1 LRVIHA
7 VAMATAV
14 GVASSLRLSAT
25 GGASRQPPS
34 TPLSR
39 PDAMPPETSVI
50 VPNYNHAPYLAQ
62 RIDSVLAQTCQDF
75 ELILLD
81 DGSSD
86 GSREVLERYR
96 GHPKVAHLACN
107 ESNSGSTFKQWE
119 KGIGL
124 ARGRYVWIAESDDW
138 CEPTFLETVLE
149 GLRADPDC
157 VLGYCQAYFVGP
169 GGVLNWQS
177 RHDRLAETLYGRD
190 FIRRHMA
197 PTSIYNASM
206 AVWRK
211 DGYERVPKDYVGY
224 RFCGDWLFWIGL
236 ARLGKVHIS
245 GKLLAYYRQH
255 PHNVSTGVYRSGLN
269 FVEEM
274 KVANWMYVEGLLGDR
289 EYAAFFKKKYREY
302 WPSRGRLDPALRA
315 QIRELFA
322 HPASLETPLAK
333 IRASAW
339 WAGLRRR

>member
-1 LRVIHA
+1 MSPEV
-7 VAMATAV
+7 
-14 GVASSLRLSAT
+14 SA
-25 GGASRQPPS
+25 
-34 TPLSR
+34 
-39 PDAMPPETSVI
+39 I

-81 DGSSD
+81 DRSTD
-86 GSREVLERYR
+86 DSRAVLEGYR
-96 GHPKVAHLACN
+96 DHPKVAHLVLNDA
-107 ESNSGSTFKQWE
+107 NSGSTFKQWE
-119 KGIGL
+119 RGIGL

-138 CEPTFLETVLE
+138 CEPTFLETVLA

-169 GGVLNWQS
+169 DGVLNWQS
-177 RHDRLAETLYGRD
+177 RHGRLAETLDGGD

-206 AVWRK
+206 AVWRR
-211 DGYERVPKDYVGY
+211 DQYDQVPKDYTQY

-245 GKLLAYYRQH
+245 GKLLDYYRQH

-274 KVANWMYVEGLLGDR
+274 KVANWMYDEALIGDR
-289 EYAAFFKKKYREY
+289 EYNAFFKKKYREY
-302 WPSRGRLDPALRA
+302 WPLRAQLDPSLHA

-322 HPASLETPLAK
+322 APRSPKTPLAQ

-339 WAGLRRR
+339 WAGLRGS

>member
-1 LRVIHA
+1 
-7 VAMATAV
+7 MF
-14 GVASSLRLSAT
+14 
-25 GGASRQPPS
+25 
-34 TPLSR
+34 
-39 PDAMPPETSVI
+39 PEVSVI

-62 RIDSVLAQTCQDF
+62 RVDSILAQTFRDF

-81 DGSSD
+81 DRSSD
-86 GSREVLERYR
+86 DSWTVLERYR
-96 GHPKVAHLACN
+96 GHPQVAHLIRNDA
-107 ESNSGSTFKQWE
+107 NSGSPFKQWE

-138 CEPTFLETVLE
+138 CEPTFLETVLA

-157 VLGYCQAYFVGP
+157 VLAYCQAYFVGP
-169 GGVLNWQS
+169 DGMLNWQS
-177 RHDRLAETLYGRD
+177 RHDRLAETLDGRD

-211 DGYERVPKDYVGY
+211 DKYGQVPKDYTQY

-245 GKLLAYYRQH
+245 GKLLDYYRQH

-274 KVANWMYVEGLLGDR
+274 KVADWMYAEGLLGDR
-289 EYAAFFKKKYREY
+289 EYSAFFKKKYREY
-302 WPSRGRLDPALRA
+302 RPLRAQLDPALRE
-315 QIRELFA
+315 QIRDLFA
-322 HPASLETPLAK
+322 HPASPKTPLAK

-339 WAGLRRR
+339 WAGLHGR

>member
-1 LRVIHA
+1 
-7 VAMATAV
+7 M
-14 GVASSLRLSAT
+14 S
-25 GGASRQPPS
+25 
-34 TPLSR
+34 
-39 PDAMPPETSVI
+39 PEVSVI

-62 RIDSVLAQTCQDF
+62 RIDSILAQTFRDF

-81 DGSSD
+81 DFSADDSWA
-86 GSREVLERYR
+86 VLERYR
-96 GHPKVAHLACN
+96 GHPQVSHLVRN
-107 ESNSGSTFKQWE
+107 EANSGSPFKQWE
-119 KGIGL
+119 KGIAL

-157 VLGYCQAYFVGP
+157 VLAYCQAYFVDPDGT
-169 GGVLNWQS
+169 LNWQS
-177 RHDRLAETLYGRD
+177 RHDRLGETLDGRD
-190 FIRRHMA
+190 FIRRYMA

-211 DGYERVPKDYVGY
+211 DMYEHVPKDYTQY

-245 GKLLAYYRQH
+245 GKLLDYYRQH
-255 PHNVSTGVYRSGLN
+255 PQNVSTGVYSSGLN

-274 KVANWMYVEGLLGDR
+274 EVANWMYAEGLLGDR
-289 EYAAFFKKKYREY
+289 EYGALFKKKYREY
-302 WPSRGRLDPALRA
+302 WPLRDRLDPALKAR
-315 QIRELFA
+315 IRELFA
-322 HPASLETPLAK
+322 KPASPKTPLAK

>member
-1 LRVIHA
+1 
-7 VAMATAV
+7 M
-14 GVASSLRLSAT
+14 S
-25 GGASRQPPS
+25 
-34 TPLSR
+34 
-39 PDAMPPETSVI
+39 PEVSVI

-62 RIDSVLAQTCQDF
+62 RIDSILAQTWRDF

-81 DGSSD
+81 DRSTDDSWT
-86 GSREVLERYR
+86 VLERYR
-96 GHPKVAHLACN
+96 DRPEVTHLIRNDA
-107 ESNSGSTFKQWE
+107 NSGSPFKQWE

-157 VLGYCQAYFVGP
+157 VLGYCQAYFVGSD
-169 GGVLNWQS
+169 GVLNWQS
-177 RHDRLAETLYGRD
+177 RHTRLSETLDGRD

-206 AVWRK
+206 VVWRRDK
-211 DGYERVPKDYVGY
+211 YEQVPKDYTQY

-245 GKLLAYYRQH
+245 GKLLDYYRQH

-274 KVANWMYVEGLLGDR
+274 KVANWMYAEGLLGDR
-289 EYAAFFKKKYREY
+289 EYSAFFKKKYREY
-302 WPSRGRLDPALRA
+302 WPVRGQLDPALRD
-315 QIRELFA
+315 QIRDLFA
-322 HPASLETPLAK
+322 NPASPKTPLAK
-333 IRASAW
+333 IRAGAW
-339 WAGLRRR
+339 WAGLRNR

>member
-1 LRVIHA
+1 
-7 VAMATAV
+7 M
-14 GVASSLRLSAT
+14 S
-25 GGASRQPPS
+25 
-34 TPLSR
+34 
-39 PDAMPPETSVI
+39 PEVSVI

-62 RIDSVLAQTCQDF
+62 RIDSILAQTFRDF

-81 DGSSD
+81 DRSADDSWA
-86 GSREVLERYR
+86 VLERYR
-96 GHPKVAHLACN
+96 DRPEIAHLLRN
-107 ESNSGSTFKQWE
+107 EANSGSPFKQWE
-119 KGIGL
+119 KGIAL

-157 VLGYCQAYFVGP
+157 VLAYCQAYFVGP
-169 GGVLNWQS
+169 DGALNWQS
-177 RHDRLAETLYGRD
+177 RHDRLAETLDGRD

-206 AVWRK
+206 AVWRRDK
-211 DGYERVPKDYVGY
+211 YERVPKDYTQY

-245 GKLLAYYRQH
+245 GKLLDYYRQH
-255 PHNVSTGVYRSGLN
+255 PQNVSTGVYRSGLN

-274 KVANWMYVEGLLGDR
+274 KVANWMYDEGLIGDR
-289 EYAAFFKKKYREY
+289 EYNAFFKKKYREY
-302 WPSRGRLDPALRA
+302 WTVREQLDPALQP
-315 QIRELFA
+315 QIQELFA
-322 HPASLETPLAK
+322 NPRSRETPLTK

-339 WAGLRRR
+339 WAGLRGR

>member
-1 LRVIHA
+1 
-7 VAMATAV
+7 M
-14 GVASSLRLSAT
+14 S
-25 GGASRQPPS
+25 
-34 TPLSR
+34 
-39 PDAMPPETSVI
+39 PEVSVI

-62 RIDSVLAQTCQDF
+62 RIDSILAQTWRDF

-81 DGSSD
+81 DRSTDDSWT
-86 GSREVLERYR
+86 VLERYR
-96 GHPKVAHLACN
+96 DRPEVAHLIRNDA
-107 ESNSGSTFKQWE
+107 NSGSPFKQWE

-169 GGVLNWQS
+169 DGVLNWQS
-177 RHDRLAETLYGRD
+177 RHTRLSETLNGRD

-211 DGYERVPKDYVGY
+211 DKYEQVPKDYTQY
-224 RFCGDWLFWIGL
+224 RLCGDWLFWIGL

-245 GKLLAYYRQH
+245 GKLLDYYRQH

-269 FVEEM
+269 FIEEM
-274 KVANWMYVEGLLGDR
+274 KVANWMYAEGLLGDR
-289 EYAAFFKKKYREY
+289 EYSAFFKKKYREY
-302 WPSRGRLDPALRA
+302 RPARGQLDPALRD
-315 QIRELFA
+315 QIRDLFA
-322 HPASLETPLAK
+322 NPASPKTPLAK

-339 WAGLRRR
+339 WAGLRNR